1 MNLIDDYI
9 SLQDTADALHEE
21 LEQQRAV
28 REITDAGDTL
38 RYSLKRTRA
47 PVDITCV
54 QGDPVDEHLVRT
66 YRQYYCQNLE
76 QDIKECFWQY
86 SPLMAAAVS
95 RQSRRAY
102 FSDNGIQVH
111 IHICVN
117 EDEDDI
123 YTLTAHAIRYDDIS
137 TLRVS
142 YALNLMDVQ
151 KIATRISR
159 EHGQH
164 TINVLDVSF
173 AI

>member
-1 MNLIDDYI
+1 ML
-9 SLQDTADALHEE
+9 
-21 LEQQRAV
+21 
-28 REITDAGDTL
+28 
-38 RYSLKRTRA
+38 
-47 PVDITCV
+47 
-54 QGDPVDEHLVRT
+54 
-66 YRQYYCQNLE
+66 
-76 QDIKECFWQY
+76 
-86 SPLMAAAVS
+86 AAAGS

-102 FSDNGIQVH
+102 VSDNGTHVH

-123 YTLTAHAIRYDDIS
+123 YTLTADAVRYDDIS
-137 TLRVS
+137 SLRVS